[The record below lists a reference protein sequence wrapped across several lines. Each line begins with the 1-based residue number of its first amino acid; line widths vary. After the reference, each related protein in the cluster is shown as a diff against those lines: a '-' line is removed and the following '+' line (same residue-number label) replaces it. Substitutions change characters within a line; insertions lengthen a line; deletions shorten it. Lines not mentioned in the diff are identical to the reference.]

1 MKDDSIFCYNNPYGY
16 KLKINHPEVK
26 PFYEYY
32 KRKIGAK
39 ILSDAQRL
47 QFESMFLQM
56 RNRNI
61 RRINDEQSDFDGET
75 YR

>member
-16 KLKINHPEVK
+16 KLRINHPEVR

-32 KRKIGAK
+32 KRKIGAI
-39 ILSDAQRL
+39 ILSDKERL

-56 RNRNI
+56 RNKKMRGNNENNI
-61 RRINDEQSDFDGET
+61 
-75 YR
+75 